1 MASISSRLI
10 TAIVF
15 QLGSKVDQLPAS
27 KALSRHSEPWGNA
40 WPEVSYL
47 LTGVVRYDEA
57 NLRIVEDEVEWFQ

>member
-1 MASISSRLI
+1 M
-10 TAIVF
+10 
-15 QLGSKVDQLPAS
+15 PAS